1 MVVEFYP
8 LGIEN
13 KDLVVPKAFGS
24 VSFNRN
30 EIAQGV
36 LSDNTCRSEPCHNDG
51 VCSVTWNDFTCKC
64 PLGYKGKQC
73 QEMEFCQLQDCPLG
87 SECRNLNH
95 GYECVANITLDS
107 RNTSEPLLQ
116 YSFIKGQQVIPL
128 THIEVSYRT
137 RTGGTIMYVSN
148 KKKSSDSE
156 FTFFTM
162 IAYKD
167 RVLQFNKSYYYKY
180 YYFVQ

>member
-8 LGIEN
+8 LGVLN
-13 KDLVVPKAFGS
+13 KDLTIPKSFGT
-24 VSFNRN
+24 VSFNQD
-30 EIAQGV
+30 EVLQGI
-36 LSDNTCRSEPCHNDG
+36 LSDETCRSNPCHNNG
-51 VCSVTWNDFTCKC
+51 QCSVTWNDFACLC
-64 PLGYKGKQC
+64 EVGYKGKQC
-73 QEMEFCQLQDCPLG
+73 QEMEFCQLQDCPFG

-95 GYECVANITLDS
+95 GYECVANITLDG

-116 YSFIKGQQVIPL
+116 YNFIKGQQVIPL

-162 IAYKD
+162 FAYKD
-167 RVLQFNKSYYYKY
+167 QVFLQ
-180 YYFVQ
+180 